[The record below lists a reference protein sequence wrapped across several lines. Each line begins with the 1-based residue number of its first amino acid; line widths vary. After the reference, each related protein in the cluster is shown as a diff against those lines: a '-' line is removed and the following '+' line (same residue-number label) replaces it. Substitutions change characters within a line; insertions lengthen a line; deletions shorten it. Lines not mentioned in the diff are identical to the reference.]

1 MLYIG
6 AKPTTRALKQ
16 PIFLASL
23 TVLGSILTGIEAK
36 AITLINNPVNT
47 IGCNSSLLIGNYPGN
62 TTNNGMAGIAFTTG
76 SISYGLDSVA
86 VPLRGAFYDQTYVG
100 DPSNLIV
107 SLYKIA
113 PDNSLLGG
121 AIASATKDFQ
131 ISNQD
136 CKVSTVNLEN
146 FQLAANERYF
156 LGIGT
161 SNNILWSIFDYSLA
175 TTDGGITIQ
184 SNDGLLGYGFNNQPA
199 DVPRVIRGYGNL
211 RLSGT
216 ELPSAPGPL
225 PVVGLLGN
233 P

>member
-1 MLYIG
+1 
-6 AKPTTRALKQ
+6 
-16 PIFLASL
+16 
-23 TVLGSILTGIEAK
+23 VLGSILTGIEAK
-36 AITLINNPVNT
+36 AITLINNPINT

-76 SISYGLDSVA
+76 SIPYGLDSVA
-86 VPLRGAFYDQTYVG
+86 VPLRGAFFDQTYVG

-156 LGIGT
+156 LGIST

-175 TTDGGITIQ
+175 TTDGGISIL

-199 DVPRVIRGYGNL
+199 GAPRVIPYYGNL

-225 PVVGLLGN
+225 PVVGLLAALNQSRRLRRRVQICNRNGDQ
-233 P
+233 